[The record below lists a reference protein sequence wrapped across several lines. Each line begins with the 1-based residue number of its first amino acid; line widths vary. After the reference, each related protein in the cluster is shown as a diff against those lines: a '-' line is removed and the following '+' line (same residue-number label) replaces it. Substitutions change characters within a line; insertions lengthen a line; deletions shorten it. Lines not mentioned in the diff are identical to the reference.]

1 MGTTQGVGAARLK
14 ELKDSVRVLVD
25 PATEQYI
32 ALADENRPPKLA
44 PLHLA
49 TLAPDTAE
57 GLDYLQRLAC
67 RRGIACD
74 AIRIDAA

>member
-1 MGTTQGVGAARLK
+1 MRQGSGAARLK

-25 PATEQYI
+25 PGTDKYI
-32 ALADENRPPKLA
+32 ALADESRPPKLA

-57 GLDYLQRLAC
+57 GLDYLQQLAC
-67 RRGIACD
+67 RRGVSCD
-74 AIRIDAA
+74 AVRVDAP